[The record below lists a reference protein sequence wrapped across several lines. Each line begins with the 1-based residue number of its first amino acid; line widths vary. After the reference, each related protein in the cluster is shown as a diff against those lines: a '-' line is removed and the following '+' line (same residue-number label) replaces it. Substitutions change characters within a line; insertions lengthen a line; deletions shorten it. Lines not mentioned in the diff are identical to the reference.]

1 MQRKNQGN
9 DYDLRVIRRLYVDLI
24 KLSTRIKVAIRGL
37 SEIERAMNRPF
48 MFNGV
53 RYDLDH
59 MFF

>member
-1 MQRKNQGN
+1 M
-9 DYDLRVIRRLYVDLI
+9 V
-24 KLSTRIKVAIRGL
+24 KLSARIKVAIRGL

-48 MFNGV
+48 MFSGV